1 MGCVR
6 GGGGWTD
13 GRTHERAG
21 QEGVGGR
28 GGGGGGAER
37 GRRPEGGGAAGRRV
51 ANDEHGEIQPRC
63 TYVSLEGATDAVGM
77 RVQSVAKIDGLTKR
91 TALASSG
98 IRKRFQEDK
107 CRTINTFS

>member
-13 GRTHERAG
+13 GRAREQDRKG
-21 QEGVGGR
+21 LED
-28 GGGGGGAER
+28 GGGGGAER

-63 TYVSLEGATDAVGM
+63 TYVSLEGVRNATRRQAGGAE
-77 RVQSVAKIDGLTKR
+77 VARGWIGGLG
-91 TALASSG
+91 SSHVRMEG
-98 IRKRFQEDK
+98 AQNNAHKM
-107 CRTINTFS
+107 

>member
-1 MGCVR
+1 MYGVAVA
-6 GGGGWTD
+6 
-13 GRTHERAG
+13 GRTRERAG

-63 TYVSLEGATDAVGM
+63 TYVSLEGVRNAMRRRAGCRGDARGW
-77 RVQSVAKIDGLTKR
+77 IGGLG
-91 TALASSG
+91 SSHVRMEG
-98 IRKRFQEDK
+98 AQNNAHKM
-107 CRTINTFS
+107 

>member
-13 GRTHERAG
+13 GR
-21 QEGVGGR
+21 
-28 GGGGGGAER
+28 
-37 GRRPEGGGAAGRRV
+37 
-51 ANDEHGEIQPRC
+51 
-63 TYVSLEGATDAVGM
+63 ATDAVGM
-77 RVQSVAKIDGLTKR
+77 RVQSVAKIDGFTKR
-91 TALASSG
+91 GSSG